1 MIIRIKSLRLR
12 TIIGTND
19 WERKVL
25 QDVIIHVEME
35 FDGRKVAESDNISDT
50 IDYKKVTKRLIKEV
64 EQSRFYLLDRLA
76 SHVLQIVMEE
86 DKVQKATVE
95 VEKPRALRF
104 TDCVSVCCTAEK

>member
-12 TIIGTND
+12 TIIGTNE

-25 QDVIIHVEME
+25 QDVVIHVEME
-35 FDGRKVAESDNISDT
+35 FDGRKVGETDNIRDT
-50 IDYKKVTKRLIKEV
+50 VDYKKVTKRIIEEV

-104 TDCVSVCCTAEK
+104 TDSVSVRCTAEK

>member
-1 MIIRIKSLRLR
+1 MIIRIKNLRLR
-12 TIIGTND
+12 TIVGTND
-19 WERKVL
+19 WERKAL

-35 FDGRKVAESDNISDT
+35 FDGGQVAETDNIDDT
-50 IDYKKVTKRLIKEV
+50 VNYKKVTKRLIKEV

-95 VEKPRALRF
+95 VEKPRALRY
-104 TDCVSVCCTAEK
+104 TDSVSVRCTAEK